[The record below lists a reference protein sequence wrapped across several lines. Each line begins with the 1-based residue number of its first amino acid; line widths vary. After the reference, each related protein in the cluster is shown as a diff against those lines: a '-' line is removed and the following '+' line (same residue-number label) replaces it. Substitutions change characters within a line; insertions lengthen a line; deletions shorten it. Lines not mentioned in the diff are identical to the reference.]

1 MGQHVLMGWH
11 TRRRASPE
19 GVRERRSHEGHW
31 GQRMKQC
38 GGTCM
43 WKNKWWLIR
52 GRHKVRIMEKI
63 QLRKGGSGGREV
75 FENEKI
81 VSSKMM

>member
-1 MGQHVLMGWH
+1 
-11 TRRRASPE
+11 
-19 GVRERRSHEGHW
+19 
-31 GQRMKQC
+31 
-38 GGTCM
+38 M
-43 WKNKWWLIR
+43 WKNKWWLTR

-63 QLRKGGSGGREV
+63 QLRKGDSGGWEV